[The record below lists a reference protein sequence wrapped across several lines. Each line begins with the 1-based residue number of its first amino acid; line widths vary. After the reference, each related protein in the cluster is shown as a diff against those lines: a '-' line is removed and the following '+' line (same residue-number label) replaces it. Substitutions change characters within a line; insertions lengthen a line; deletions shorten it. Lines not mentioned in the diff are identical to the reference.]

1 MVCSGTH
8 YTATLMTAPKKQ
20 RPWISVVLGLVFGT
34 ALIIAVLNGG
44 QCERYERKMERQK
57 MMREYLDSMRNQ
69 RK

>member
-1 MVCSGTH
+1 
-8 YTATLMTAPKKQ
+8 MTAPKKQ

>member
-1 MVCSGTH
+1 
-8 YTATLMTAPKKQ
+8 MTAPKKQ
-20 RPWISVVLGLVFGT
+20 RPWISVVLGLVFGA

>member
-1 MVCSGTH
+1 MSTRK
-8 YTATLMTAPKKQ
+8 PQ
-20 RPWISVVLGLVFGT
+20 RTWISVLLGLLFGA

-57 MMREYLDSMRNQ
+57 LMREYLDSMRQQ

>member
-1 MVCSGTH
+1 
-8 YTATLMTAPKKQ
+8 MTAQKKQ
-20 RPWISVVLGLVFGT
+20 RPWISVVLGLVFGA